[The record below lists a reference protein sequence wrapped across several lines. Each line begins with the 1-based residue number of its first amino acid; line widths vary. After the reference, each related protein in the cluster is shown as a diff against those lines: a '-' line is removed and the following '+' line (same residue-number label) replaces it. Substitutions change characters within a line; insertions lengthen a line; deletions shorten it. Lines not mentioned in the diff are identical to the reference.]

1 MVKTTFFNLDEEK
14 RQRILAAALEEFS
27 AQPYESASL
36 NRIVAQAGIPK
47 GSLYQ
52 YFEDK
57 KDLYFFLIDEAAE
70 VKLAFLRRCD
80 LPEGSDFFEGFAA
93 LMLAGAEFDLN
104 YPQYSR
110 LLGQAFNS
118 PLAEEITERLKGKSF
133 DYLHDLLFT
142 ARQQGRIRS
151 DLPLDLIVF
160 TLNALTTEFG
170 KYAAQMAGLKWDG
183 RIFDPQ
189 QREKLR
195 SLDLKGMIDNLMRLL
210 KEGMAAN

>member
-1 MVKTTFFNLDEEK
+1 MVKTTFLNLDEEK
-14 RQRILAAALEEFS
+14 RQRILTAALEEFS

-52 YFEDK
+52 YFADK
-57 KDLYFFLIDEAAE
+57 KDLYLYLIEEAARA
-70 VKLAFLRRCD
+70 KLEFLRQFG
-80 LPEGSDFFEGFAA
+80 LPEEIDFFEGFAA
-93 LMLAGAEFDLN
+93 LMLAGAQFDLN

-110 LLGQAFNS
+110 LLSQAFNS
-118 PLAEEITERLKGKSF
+118 PLVDEITALLKGKSF
-133 DYLHDLLFT
+133 DYLHELLLT
-142 ARQQGRIRS
+142 ARQKGRIRS

-170 KYAAQMAGLKWDG
+170 KYAAQKAGLKWDS

-195 SLDLKGMIDNLMRLL
+195 GLDLSGMIDDLMRLL
-210 KEGMAAN
+210 REGIAVR

>member
-1 MVKTTFFNLDEEK
+1 MVKTTFLNLDEEK
-14 RQRILAAALEEFS
+14 RKRILTAALEEFC
-27 AQPYESASL
+27 AQPYDSASL

-57 KDLYFFLIDEAAE
+57 KDLYFFLVDEAAE
-70 VKLAFLRRCD
+70 AKLAYLRRYD

-118 PLAEEITERLKGKSF
+118 PLAEEIAERLKGKSF
-133 DYLHDLLFT
+133 DYLHHLLFT
-142 ARQQGRIRS
+142 ARQQGQIRN

-160 TLNALTTEFG
+160 TLNTLTTEFG
-170 KYAAQMAGLKWDG
+170 KYAAQKAGLKWDG
-183 RIFDPQ
+183 RIFDPE

-195 SLDLKGMIDNLMRLL
+195 ALDLKEMIGNLMRLL
-210 KEGMAAN
+210 KEGMAAR

>member
-1 MVKTTFFNLDEEK
+1 MVKTTFLNLDEEK
-14 RQRILAAALEEFS
+14 RQRILTAALEEFS

-52 YFEDK
+52 YFADK
-57 KDLYFFLIDEAAE
+57 KDLYLYLIDEAAQA
-70 VKLAFLRRCD
+70 KLAFLRQHE
-80 LPEGSDFFEGFAA
+80 LTGQVDFFEGFAA

-110 LLGQAFNS
+110 LLSQAFNS
-118 PLAEEITERLKGKSF
+118 PLVDEITTRLKGKSF
-133 DYLHDLLFT
+133 DYLYELLQT
-142 ARQQGRIRS
+142 ARQQGHIRG

-160 TLNALTTEFG
+160 TLNTLTTEFG
-170 KYAAQMAGLKWDG
+170 KYAAQKAGLKWDG

-195 SLDLKGMIDNLMRLL
+195 ALDLRGMIDDLMRLL
-210 KEGMAAN
+210 REGMAGR

>member
-1 MVKTTFFNLDEEK
+1 MVKTTFLNLDEEK
-14 RQRILAAALEEFS
+14 RQRVLAAALEEFS

-52 YFEDK
+52 YFADK
-57 KDLYFFLIDEAAE
+57 KDLYFYLIDEAAQA
-70 VKLAFLRRCD
+70 KLEFLRQHE
-80 LPEGSDFFEGFAA
+80 LPQEADFFSGFAA

-110 LLGQAFNS
+110 LLSQAFNS
-118 PLAEEITERLKGKSF
+118 PLVDEIVERLKGKSF
-133 DYLHDLLFT
+133 DYLYELLLR
-142 ARQQGRIRS
+142 AQQKGHIRS

-160 TLNALTTEFG
+160 TLNTLTTEFG
-170 KYAAQMAGLKWDG
+170 KYAARKAGLKWDG
-183 RIFDPQ
+183 KIFDPN

-195 SLDLKGMIDNLMRLL
+195 RLDLQSMIDDLMRLL
-210 KEGMAAN
+210 KEGIAER